1 MPIETEYKYVLNH
14 VEGLEA
20 RLLEVAPLFHYSVV
34 DIRQGYLTKGNRLR
48 EYSWVV
54 DDGLILHRPK
64 VEKVRTF
71 KLPLKD
77 KASCLEWE
85 DPIAD
90 DEFEMAWE
98 MTECPI
104 VKRRFI
110 LAWND
115 KLKWELDFFKK
126 DDYTY
131 LTMAECEVFDGS
143 GAPTELPE
151 IVRTH
156 LLFAVPEDDNR
167 FQNRKLSEV
176 ERVRKVLNELGAK

>member
-1 MPIETEYKYVLNH
+1 MAIETEYKYVLNH

-20 RLLEVAPLFHYSVV
+20 RLYAAAPQLHYSVV

-54 DDGLILHRPK
+54 DNGNLLNHPK

-85 DPIAD
+85 DPITD
-90 DEFEMAWE
+90 EEFEMAWE
-98 MTECPI
+98 MTESPI
-104 VKRRFI
+104 TKRRFI
-110 LAWND
+110 LSWSD
-115 KLKWELDFFKK
+115 KFKWELDFFKK
-126 DDYTY
+126 DGYTY

-151 IVRTH
+151 IVRSN
-156 LLFAVPEDDNR
+156 LLYAVPEDDNR
-167 FQNRKLSEV
+167 FQNRKLSNV
-176 ERVRKVLNELGAK
+176 EKVIKVLNDLGAK